1 MLSMIK
7 NKKIMTVI
15 GGILIVIGIAGMVAV
30 GLNLA
35 WHHIWRRIFTA
46 KSRRRISSGR
56 VCIYVHNDS
65 RSGFGDIFTDHT
77 AVTKGESKG
86 KKKLKQTSS
95 LSYYHYL

>member
-1 MLSMIK
+1 
-7 NKKIMTVI
+7 MTVI

-30 GLNLA
+30 GSRA

-46 KSRRRISSGR
+46 QSRRRISSGR

-65 RSGFGDIFTDHT
+65 RSGSRHIFTDHT

-86 KKKLKQTSS
+86 KKKLKAAS
-95 LSYYHYL
+95 